1 MVEDAGLRAYFS
13 HVSCHLSLRPPV
25 AHLLAAC
32 DVHDMAH
39 DLAAAGRRDDFRWFA
54 RSQGVPD
61 ERLDEL
67 WRHLRRPPPG
77 LPDALKRSH

>member
-1 MVEDAGLRAYFS
+1 
-13 HVSCHLSLRPPV
+13 
-25 AHLLAAC
+25 
-32 DVHDMAH
+32 MAR

-67 WRHLRRPPPG
+67 WRHLRRPP
-77 LPDALKRSH
+77 LALWTR